1 MPSFHWG
8 GESELGNVQA
18 QPLIF
23 SLVAMRPAF
32 LGIGVLAA
40 LSALLLWVWI
50 CQEEGTQRKKKR
62 SRGKKEKEQEAAAR
76 VHEPTEKPSDV
87 LVLVE
92 HECRAE
98 DAWKVWYD
106 LMPNTKG
113 MTDKDFAESIKELGT
128 FGTIAD
134 FWNDF
139 GEVMQEK
146 LPMRSNIRVFQNGVK
161 PQWEDPLN
169 VNGGK
174 WIIVVSKNKSIGA
187 FNEVLAGAV
196 AGSFSCEISGVVLSK
211 KPREDLVSVWTPSGV
226 EPQILERVRDEL
238 AALVSKHLSITPQI
252 TFMYHDKKNN
262 SQTKIK
268 GINIG
273 CIRHQEH
280 DDVNSPIDHQNSGK
294 RGNNNN
300 RKQDNGNKGKKHKN
314 QKVH

>member
-174 WIIVVSKNKSIGA
+174 WIIVVSKNKSIGPSTRCWRA
-187 FNEVLAGAV
+187 RWRGALAARSAVL
-196 AGSFSCEISGVVLSK
+196 FS
-211 KPREDLVSVWTPSGV
+211 PRN
-226 EPQILERVRDEL
+226 RVRISSPFGHPP
-238 AALVSKHLSITPQI
+238 AWSPRFWSACGMSSQHL
-252 TFMYHDKKNN
+252 
-262 SQTKIK
+262 
-268 GINIG
+268 
-273 CIRHQEH
+273 
-280 DDVNSPIDHQNSGK
+280 
-294 RGNNNN
+294 
-300 RKQDNGNKGKKHKN
+300 
-314 QKVH
+314 